1 MKTLMKVGGIF
12 DKVHVKG
19 EFLELKFNFT
29 AKDNLKMLDLLA
41 FWAKYLPVYPPILSQ
56 VLRVLVMFG
65 STYLCETAFSARA
78 AIKIKY
84 RTSWMLKKTYG
95 VCCLELKHILK
106 I

>member
-12 DKVHVKG
+12 DKVKG

-84 RTSWMLKKTYG
+84 RNKLDVEGDYG